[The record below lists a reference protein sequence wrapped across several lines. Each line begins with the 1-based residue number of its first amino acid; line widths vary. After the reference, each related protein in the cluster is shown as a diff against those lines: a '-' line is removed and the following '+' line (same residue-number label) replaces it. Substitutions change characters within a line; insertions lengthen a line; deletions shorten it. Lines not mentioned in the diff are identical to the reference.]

1 MAINQKQNMALLSN
15 KQRFIRNFS
24 LLLSSRVLTA
34 VLTLLVNILL
44 IKKLGT
50 SIYGE
55 FAFALTLSGYFL
67 SIADTGLSPFG
78 ETQAAKNKNDIDG
91 INKIVSDILSARLL
105 LSLISTII
113 IISIGV
119 LLFKNNPHQKNML
132 VIIAFLP
139 LIYALN
145 FSWALR
151 GIEKNHIIL
160 TTVLAGGLIY
170 FLGVLL
176 LVKNPAWYLAAVLLF
191 LTGSIITSAFQFGYI
206 KNLIKKIK
214 ISFSYGSVKKTLKNS
229 LPFGIFSWFSV
240 LYISYP
246 IVFLKIF
253 SDNKNIGLYYI
264 TYKLMAF
271 VFIIFNLT
279 GNAFIPV
286 ISDAI
291 KAKDNEKES
300 KILSELIKFTYT
312 FSIPVCFGGF
322 VISHNLI
329 AELFGLKIIE
339 SAMLLRMMIWSVIP
353 VGISSALISYLM
365 AKNAKKSLVKSAAFA
380 SIIGFIFSIFFIR
393 YFGLKGAAYSLNFIE
408 LIMAGGLIY
417 FTYKIIKIKFDI
429 INFIKVLAA
438 SAIMAYAVM
447 LAHQRLILSIFIGM
461 TVYAALSLIFKTIT
475 KKDTKELR
483 SLIAK

>member
-1 MAINQKQNMALLSN
+1 MPLNNLSN

-44 IKKLGT
+44 IKRLGT

-78 ETQAAKNKNDIDG
+78 ETEAAKHKSD
-91 INKIVSDILSARLL
+91 INKIVEDISSARFL
-105 LSLISTII
+105 LSLISTVII
-113 IISIGV
+113 IFIG
-119 LLFKNNPHQKNML
+119 LLMFKDSPRQKSML
-132 VIIAFLP
+132 IVIAFLP
-139 LIYALN
+139 LIYSSN

-151 GIEKNHIIL
+151 GIEKNHVIL
-160 TTVLAGGLIY
+160 TTNLIGGLIY

-176 LVKNPAWYLAAVLLF
+176 IVKNSKWYLTAVLLF
-191 LTGSIITSAFQFGYI
+191 LASNIITSAFQFGYI
-206 KNLIKKIK
+206 KKLIKKIK
-214 ISFSYGSVKKTLKNS
+214 ISFSYVSVKKTVKNS

-264 TYKLMAF
+264 TYKLM
-271 VFIIFNLT
+271 VFIFVIFNLT

-322 VISHNLI
+322 VVSHNLI
-329 AELFGLKIIE
+329 AELFGIKIIE
-339 SAMLLRMMIWSVIP
+339 SALLLRMMIWAVIP

-380 SIIGFIFSIFFIR
+380 SITGFIFSIFLIK
-393 YFGLKGAAYSLNFIE
+393 YLGVKGAAYSLNFIE

-447 LAHQRLILSIFIGM
+447 LTHQKLILSIFIGM
-461 TVYAALSLIFKTIT
+461 AVYATLSLILKTIT
-475 KKDTKELR
+475 KKDIKELR
-483 SLIAK
+483 SLIVK

>member
-1 MAINQKQNMALLSN
+1 MTLLSN
-15 KQRFIRNFS
+15 KQRFIKNFS
-24 LLLSSRVLTA
+24 LLLTSRVISA

-44 IKKLGT
+44 IERLGA

-78 ETQAAKNKNDIDG
+78 ETEAAKNKNNIA
-91 INKIVSDILSARLL
+91 KIVDDITSAKFL
-105 LSLISTII
+105 LSFISTII
-113 IISIGV
+113 IIFIGIF
-119 LLFKNNPHQKNML
+119 LFKGDIRQKIML
-132 VIIAFLP
+132 IAIAFLP
-139 LIYALN
+139 LIYSFN

-160 TTVLAGGLIY
+160 TTNLMGGLVY
-170 FLGVLL
+170 FLGVILI
-176 LVKNPAWYLAAVLLF
+176 VKNSKWYLAAVLLF
-191 LTGSIITSAFQFGYI
+191 LAGNIIISAFQFGYI

-214 ISFSYGSVKKTLKNS
+214 VSFSYGSVKKTVKDS

-253 SDNKNIGLYYI
+253 SNNKNIGLYYI
-264 TYKLMAF
+264 TYKLMVF
-271 VFIIFNLT
+271 VFVIFNLT

-339 SAMLLRMMIWSVIP
+339 SAMLLRMMIWAIIP

-365 AKNAKKSLVKSAAFA
+365 AKNARKPLVKSAIFA
-380 SIIGFIFSIFFIR
+380 SITGFIFSIFFIK

-408 LIMAGGLIY
+408 LLMASSLIY

-429 INFIKVLAA
+429 INFIKVLSA
-438 SAIMAYAVM
+438 SMIMAYVVI
-447 LAHQRLILSIFIGM
+447 LAHQRLILSILIGM
-461 TVYAALSLIFKTIT
+461 AVYAILSLVLKIIS
-475 KKDTKELR
+475 KKDIKELKT
-483 SLIAK
+483 LFAK

>member
-1 MAINQKQNMALLSN
+1 MLSN
-15 KQRFIRNFS
+15 KLSNRQRFIKNFS
-24 LLLSSRVLTA
+24 LLLTSRVISA

-44 IKKLGT
+44 IKRLGA

-55 FAFALTLSGYFL
+55 FAFALTLSGYFV
-67 SIADTGLSPFG
+67 SISDTGLSPFG
-78 ETQAAKNKNDIDG
+78 ETEAAKNKNNIAKIAADIT
-91 INKIVSDILSARLL
+91 SAKFL

-113 IISIGV
+113 IIFIGIF
-119 LLFKNNPHQKNML
+119 LFKEDLRQKNML
-132 VIIAFLP
+132 IAIAFLP
-139 LIYALN
+139 LIYSFN

-151 GIEKNHIIL
+151 GIEKNHVIL
-160 TTVLAGGLIY
+160 TTNLAGGLIY

-176 LVKNPAWYLAAVLLF
+176 IVKNPSWYLAAVLLF
-191 LTGSIITSAFQFGYI
+191 LAGSIITSAFQFGYI

-214 ISFSYGSVKKTLKNS
+214 VSFSYGSVKKTVKDS

-264 TYKLMAF
+264 TYKLM
-271 VFIIFNLT
+271 VFIFVIFNLT
-279 GNAFIPV
+279 GNAFIPI

-322 VISHNLI
+322 VVSNNLI
-329 AELFGLKIIE
+329 TELFGLKIIE
-339 SAMLLRMMIWSVIP
+339 SAILLRMMVWAIIP

-365 AKNAKKSLVKSAAFA
+365 TKNAKKSLVKSAMFA
-380 SIIGFIFSIFFIR
+380 SIIGFIFSIFFIK

-408 LIMAGGLIY
+408 LLMAGSLIY

-429 INFIKVLAA
+429 INFIKVLSA
-438 SAIMAYAVM
+438 SMIMAYAVI
-447 LAHQRLILSIFIGM
+447 LAHQRLILSILIGM
-461 TVYAALSLIFKTIT
+461 AVYSALSLILKTIT
-475 KKDTKELR
+475 KKDIKKLKGLLTH
-483 SLIAK
+483 

>member
-1 MAINQKQNMALLSN
+1 MLT
-15 KQRFIRNFS
+15 
-24 LLLSSRVLTA
+24 SRVVSA

-44 IKKLGT
+44 IKNLGA

-55 FAFALTLSGYFL
+55 FAFALTLSGYFV
-67 SIADTGLSPFG
+67 SISDTGLSPFG
-78 ETQAAKNKNDIDG
+78 ETEAAKNKNDI
-91 INKIVSDILSARLL
+91 NKIVGDIASAKFL
-105 LSLISTII
+105 LSLFSTVII
-113 IISIGV
+113 IFIGI
-119 LLFKNNPHQKNML
+119 LLFKDDPRQKNML
-132 VIIAFLP
+132 IVIAFLP
-139 LIYALN
+139 LIYSFN

-151 GIEKNHIIL
+151 GIEKNNIIL
-160 TTVLAGGLIY
+160 TTNLMGGLFY

-176 LVKNPAWYLAAVLLF
+176 IVKNSKWYLAAVLLF
-191 LTGSIITSAFQFGYI
+191 LAGNIITSAFQLGYI

-214 ISFSYGSVKKTLKNS
+214 VNFSYGSVKKTVKDS

-253 SDNKNIGLYYI
+253 NNNKNIGLYYI
-264 TYKLMAF
+264 TYKLM
-271 VFIIFNLT
+271 VFIFVIFNLT

-312 FSIPVCFGGF
+312 FSIPACFGGF

-329 AELFGLKIIE
+329 AELFGLTIIE
-339 SAMLLRMMIWSVIP
+339 SAMLLRMMIWAIIP

-365 AKNAKKSLVKSAAFA
+365 AKNVKKSLVKSAIFT
-380 SIIGFIFSIFFIR
+380 SITGFIFSIFFIK

-408 LIMAGGLIY
+408 LLMVSSLIY

-429 INFIKVLAA
+429 INFIKVLSA
-438 SAIMAYAVM
+438 SMIMAYIVI
-447 LAHQRLILSIFIGM
+447 LAHQRLILSIIIGM
-461 TVYAALSLIFKTIT
+461 AVYAILSLVLKIIS
-475 KKDTKELR
+475 KKDIKELKM
-483 SLIAK
+483 LFVK